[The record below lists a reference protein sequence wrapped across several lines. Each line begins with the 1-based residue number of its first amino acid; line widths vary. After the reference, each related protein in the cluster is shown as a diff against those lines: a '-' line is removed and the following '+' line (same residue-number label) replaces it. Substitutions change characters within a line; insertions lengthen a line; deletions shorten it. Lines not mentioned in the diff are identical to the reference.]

1 MSHRAEQKAAAREAR
16 LEAERADAARAA
28 RKRRLSIL
36 GALAALAIAVVVVA
50 LVLSGGDEEESAAP
64 GQEASLY
71 AGIPQDGDWLGDPD
85 APVVLEEYADLQ
97 CPFCR
102 QYSEEVLPEL
112 VRDYVR
118 TGKVRMRLR
127 LMTFLGDDSVRG
139 AQAAWA
145 AAAQD
150 GMWQFADEFYREQ
163 GPENSGYADDDFLR
177 ATAEAAGLDPDA
189 VLDGRGDPKIDEE
202 LAAVQRDAERNGV
215 DSTPSF
221 LVGPK
226 GGELV
231 PLQYTELSPEQF
243 RDVLDREVADA
254 GGEGA
259 S

>member
-1 MSHRAEQKAAAREAR
+1 MSKRAEQKAAARQAR
-16 LEAERADAARAA
+16 EEGERADAARAA
-28 RKRRLSIL
+28 LKRRLGIL

-50 LVLSGGDEEESAAP
+50 VVVSGGDEETSAP
-64 GQEASLY
+64 GEQASLY
-71 AGIPQDGDWLGDPD
+71 EGIPQDGDWLGDPD

-97 CPFCR
+97 CPFCK
-102 QYSEEVLPEL
+102 QYAEDVLPEL

-145 AAAQD
+145 AAGQD
-150 GMWQFADEFYREQ
+150 GMWQFVDDFYREQ

-177 ATAEAAGLDPDA
+177 ERAEAAGLDPDA
-189 VLDGRGDPKIDEE
+189 VLEARDDPAIARE
-202 LAAVQRDAERNGV
+202 LSAVQRDAEESGV

-226 GGELV
+226 DGELV

-254 GGEGA
+254 GGAGA
-259 S
+259 D